1 MYGDTVVI
9 LPPCKDILETLRLTL
24 HNFSCIIIM
33 YFGCCYLVYLSSKL
47 VAETDFVLFCCF
59 TVSSVSVPEEYLDL
73 SNEVILFNAMS
84 LSDSLL
90 IGFLFL
96 VLDDCFQN
104 NNSFF
109 DRLFCCR
116 DQWIIRRH
124 DPLS

>member
-1 MYGDTVVI
+1 MYGDKVII
-9 LPPCKDILETLRLTL
+9 LPPCKDILETLGLTL

-33 YFGCCYLVYLSSKL
+33 YFDCCSSVSLSSKL

-59 TVSSVSVPEEYLDL
+59 TVSSVTVLGEHLDL
-73 SNEVILFNAMS
+73 SNEIDLFNAMS
-84 LSDSLL
+84 FSDSLL

-116 DQWIIRRH
+116 EQWIIRRH
-124 DPLS
+124 DPFS